1 MLYLVMGALVFGTL
15 ELPGESLA
23 YTNLLATKNA
33 FLENNSCVTELDFYK
48 LVKVSMDTLS
58 KKHRNEVVLVA
69 FSVLLLLI
77 YLLYTTHKCLIS
89 SLIVKALKSIL
100 FQLI

>member
-1 MLYLVMGALVFGTL
+1 MRCTTLLALLIGVMLYLVMGALVFGTL

-58 KKHRNEVVLVA
+58 KKTQKL
-69 FSVLLLLI
+69 
-77 YLLYTTHKCLIS
+77 S
-89 SLIVKALKSIL
+89 SLSCFFCFAPSDLPFIHNTQVS
-100 FQLI
+100 